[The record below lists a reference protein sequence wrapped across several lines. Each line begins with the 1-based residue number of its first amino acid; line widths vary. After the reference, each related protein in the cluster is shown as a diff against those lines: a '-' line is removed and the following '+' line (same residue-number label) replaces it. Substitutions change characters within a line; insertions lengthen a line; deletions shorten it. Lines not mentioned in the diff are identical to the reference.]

1 MDRTVGA
8 HQARDVPPRDRALA
22 CLVAVLWGVNF
33 PATEL
38 ALAHFPPLL
47 LVALRFALVAVPTV
61 LLVPRPQVP
70 VRWLVGYGAGFG
82 VLQFLFLYTAMD
94 VGMPPGLASL
104 VLQSSAPFT
113 VLLGALLLR
122 ERLTP
127 RRAVGVGVAVAGL
140 AGIAVHRAAD
150 DGGAPVAAVLL
161 TLAGGLG
168 WALGNLSSRL
178 AAPPRPLHLV
188 LWMSVVPPVPMAVA
202 SLLVEGPDR
211 VVTALTTA
219 TASSTGLLALLGL
232 AYVVLLATLVGSGLW
247 TALLARHPSGVV
259 APFSMLVPVA
269 GISSSWLLLGD
280 RTPLVEVALG
290 GLVVAGVLLGA
301 STWVP
306 RRRTSR
312 TPVPAGVGG
321 APAVA
326 VLHSAPGPDPAGRDD
341 VIRHDAAAPVPRRTT
356 EEHAMAT
363 TGPKPPLR
371 ERALSALTFFYGPAE
386 HRDLPVDPPTTTGA
400 DGEDVG
406 EGYRRRGERGHHYV
420 TRDDRDADDRP

>member
-1 MDRTVGA
+1 MDRTVGGG
-8 HQARDVPPRDRALA
+8 QARDVPPRDRALA

-38 ALAHFPPLL
+38 ALAQFPPLL

-70 VRWLVGYGAGFG
+70 VRWLVGYGVGFG

-188 LWMSVVPPVPMAVA
+188 LWMSVVPPVPMAAA

-247 TALLARHPSGVV
+247 TALMARHPSGVV

-290 GLVVAGVLLGA
+290 GLVVAGVLVA
-301 STWVP
+301 STTPRAGGHRWRPGPRGAAMEAWPSP
-306 RRRTSR
+306 RRVRR
-312 TPVPAGVGG
+312 ADRQRDVLPA
-321 APAVA
+321 
-326 VLHSAPGPDPAGRDD
+326 
-341 VIRHDAAAPVPRRTT
+341 RRTR
-356 EEHAMAT
+356 EEHVMAT
-363 TGPKPPLR
+363 TQPRPPLK
-371 ERALSALTFFYGPAE
+371 ERALSALTFFYGPADV
-386 HRDLPVDPPTTTGA
+386 RDLPADKPTTTGRP
-400 DGEDVG
+400 GEDVG
-406 EGYRRRGERGHHYV
+406 DGYRRHGEQGRQYV
-420 TRDDRDADDRP
+420 TREQQAADDRG